1 MSEPTA
7 SPNPAPEP
15 DPIPPLETIDD
26 DKRQP
31 PRSRPT
37 YPNPRPAPIRTRDDI
52 PPGALAVGA
61 ILGTVTLI
69 FILKWAVPK
78 VIDWLGWFGHQ
89 DWSWATQWAATLT
102 DPVHAYLAAHT
113 VGLPVTATS
122 AFGIWLG
129 VGGASLVWAWITE
142 AFGARLTWLAH
153 GAATA
158 FMVWESSP
166 AAGRTV
172 AAALAVLAW
181 TSLSLFALRGLSL
194 RPVINVPRCDRRS

>member
-7 SPNPAPEP
+7 TPNPAPEP
-15 DPIPPLETIDD
+15 DPIPPLETIDE

-31 PRSRPT
+31 PRRGPANT
-37 YPNPRPAPIRTRDDI
+37 TTVPRPAPIRTRDDI

-61 ILGTVTLI
+61 VLGTITLI
-69 FILKWAVPK
+69 FILKWAIPT
-78 VIDWLGWFGHQ
+78 VINWYGDQ
-89 DWSWATQWAATLT
+89 DWSWATQWAATLS
-102 DPVHAYLAAHT
+102 DPVHAYLTAHT
-113 VGLPVTATS
+113 AGLPVTASS

-129 VGGASLVWAWITE
+129 VGGASFAWAWLTE
-142 AFGARLTWLAH
+142 AFGARLTWSAH

-172 AAALAVLAW
+172 AVALAVLAW
-181 TSLSLFALRGLSL
+181 TIGSLFALRGLSL
-194 RPVINVPRCDRRS
+194 RPVINVPRCDHRS